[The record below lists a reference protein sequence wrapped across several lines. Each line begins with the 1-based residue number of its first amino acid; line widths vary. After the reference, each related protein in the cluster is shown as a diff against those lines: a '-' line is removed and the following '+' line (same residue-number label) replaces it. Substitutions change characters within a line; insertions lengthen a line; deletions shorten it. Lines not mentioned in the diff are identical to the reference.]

1 MIFSLQKV
9 IEFTEFELNIKSLIY
24 IMFIF
29 V

>member
-29 V
+29 I